1 MQNWNGKLDASI
13 VEENVPIQFAAEFVK
28 AIESD
33 LLAVLFLK
41 QCMQKNDT
49 LGIGIDKLKLVCSCD

>member
-33 LLAVLFLK
+33 LRGSVVSKAMHAEK
-41 QCMQKNDT
+41 RYT
-49 LGIGIDKLKLVCSCD
+49 WYWY